1 LSPSITSDHLLG
13 HRYSRWRLHA
23 SASLRR
29 ISRTAS
35 TAPLIGTNHACRP
48 CLASFTHAPSG
59 LAYLDYSQ
67 WHHRSRQPREQWPAI
82 ITVLRITSSQWRLQ
96 LHHDQHD

>member
-67 WHHRSRQPREQWPAI
+67 WHHRITTTSRTMASNHHRPAYHVESMATPI
-82 ITVLRITSSQWRLQ
+82 AP
-96 LHHDQHD
+96 